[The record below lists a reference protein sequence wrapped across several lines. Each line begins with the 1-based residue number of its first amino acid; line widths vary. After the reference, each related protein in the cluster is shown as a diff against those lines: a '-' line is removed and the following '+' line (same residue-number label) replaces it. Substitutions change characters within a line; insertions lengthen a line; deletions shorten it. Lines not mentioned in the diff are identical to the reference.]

1 MNILLIGSG
10 GREHALAWKLAQSPL
25 LDHLYIAPGNAGT
38 EDYGEN
44 ISIDPLNFK
53 EVEEFVKASDVAM
66 IIVGPE
72 DPLVKGIA
80 DHFLKVAPEVMVI
93 GPMAQAAQLEGSKD
107 FAKSFMVRNGI
118 PTAKYES
125 FTLANLTEGRSFLNT
140 LVPPYV
146 LKASGLAAGKGV
158 VIQPTLKEAE
168 EELHKML
175 TGKFG
180 EASEKVVIEEFLEG
194 VECSVF
200 ALTDGQNY
208 ILLPEAKDY
217 KRVGEGDSGLNT
229 GGMGAVSPVP
239 FYDAAFMHKVETR
252 IIRPTVEG
260 LAVEGLPYKGFL
272 FFGIMNVDG
281 EPYVIEYN
289 CRLGD
294 PETEVILPR
303 LKNDLI
309 ELFISTWEG
318 TLNQH
323 LPLFDKRSAA
333 TVICV
338 SGGYPGDYEKGKEI
352 SGLEKVEKQLVFH
365 AGTTR
370 NDDKVLSNGGRVL
383 AFTTLSDSLHDAL
396 AGSYS
401 ALSQVSFDGMY
412 CRKDI
417 GKDLL

>member
-10 GREHALAWKLAQSPL
+10 GREHALAWKMAQSPL

-53 EVEEFVKASDVAM
+53 DVEDFVKASDITM
-66 IIVGPE
+66 IVVGPE
-72 DPLVKGIA
+72 DPLVNGIA
-80 DHFLKVAPEVMVI
+80 DYFQEVAPEIMVI
-93 GPMAQAAQLEGSKD
+93 GPTAEAAKLEGSKD
-107 FAKSFMVRNGI
+107 FAKSFMIRNGI

-125 FTLANLTEGRSFLNT
+125 YTLANLAEGKSFLNT

-158 VIQPTLKEAE
+158 VIPPTLKEAE
-168 EELHKML
+168 EELNEML

-180 EASEKVVIEEFLEG
+180 IASETVVIEEFLEG
-194 VECSVF
+194 IECSVF
-200 ALTDGQNY
+200 ALTDGLNY

-217 KRVGEGDSGLNT
+217 KRIGEGDSGLNT
-229 GGMGAVSPVP
+229 GGMGAVSPVS
-239 FYDAAFMHKVETR
+239 FYDAAFMNKVETR
-252 IIRPTVEG
+252 IIRPTIEG
-260 LAVEGLPYKGFL
+260 LAIEGLPYKGFL
-272 FFGIMNVDG
+272 FFGIMNVAG

-318 TLNQH
+318 TLDQH

-333 TVICV
+333 TVMCV

-352 SGLEKVEKQLVFH
+352 YGLEKLDKQLVFH
-365 AGTTR
+365 AGTKR
-370 NDDKVLSNGGRVL
+370 NEDKVLSNGGRVL

-396 AGSYS
+396 AGSYAS
-401 ALSQVSFDGMY
+401 ISEVNFDGMY